1 MKKKPENLSDPRV
14 LLTEAG
20 EAQWLYQL
28 LNDPAAPKK
37 RGQEHAALA
46 EPAEAARRFAAT
58 KRPRKAA

>member
-20 EAQWLYQL
+20 EQQWLDQL
-28 LNDPAAPKK
+28 LDEAAAQQQ
-37 RGQEHAALA
+37 REQEHQAL
-46 EPAEAARRFAAT
+46 PEAARRSAIT

>member
-20 EAQWLYQL
+20 EQQWLDQML
-28 LNDPAAPKK
+28 DEAAAKQQREK
-37 RGQEHAALA
+37 GYEALA
-46 EPAEAARRFAAT
+46 AAARRSVVA

>member
-20 EAQWLYQL
+20 EQQWLHQML
-28 LNDPAAPKK
+28 DEAAAQQQRDKEC
-37 RGQEHAALA
+37 QALT
-46 EPAEAARRFAAT
+46 EAARLPTTT

>member
-20 EAQWLYQL
+20 EQQWLDQML
-28 LNDPAAPKK
+28 DEAAAQQQREK
-37 RGQEHAALA
+37 GYEALA
-46 EPAEAARRFAAT
+46 AAARRSVVA

>member
-20 EAQWLYQL
+20 EAQWLHQL
-28 LNDPAAPKK
+28 LTAPATPEK
-37 RGQEHAALA
+37 RDQEHAAL
-46 EPAEAARRFAAT
+46 AEAARRFAAT

>member
-20 EAQWLYQL
+20 EQQWLDL
-28 LNDPAAPKK
+28 LLDEAASQQ
-37 RGQEHAALA
+37 REQENQAL
-46 EPAEAARRFAAT
+46 AEAARRPAIT